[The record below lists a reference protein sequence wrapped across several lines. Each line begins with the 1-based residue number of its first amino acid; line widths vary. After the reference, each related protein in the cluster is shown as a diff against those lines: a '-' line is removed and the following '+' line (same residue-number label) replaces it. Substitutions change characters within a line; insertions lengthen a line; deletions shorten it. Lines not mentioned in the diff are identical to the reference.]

1 MRAARARRTS
11 GSSVRG
17 IADKNNKWWDVRG
30 AEPHA
35 ELLSS
40 FVRRTAE
47 DGCPTQICHTRSGHA
62 DTAALPQLHYLVQH
76 AMRDF
81 PLRGLGNLY
90 YFAVRDDRDRVAVGI
105 KTDALARD
113 VIYYNCIERFRRQL
127 LARVFEHVLRLS
139 RKSDDDL
146 LGLPARHFRQDIGC
160 RFQFQLHV
168 ALTLDLLTCRRFR
181 PEVCYCRSLD

>member
-1 MRAARARRTS
+1 MRAARARRIS

-62 DTAALPQLHYLVQH
+62 DTAALSQLHYLVEH
-76 AMRDF
+76 AVRNF
-81 PLRGLGNLY
+81 PFRGLGDLD
-90 YFAVRDDRDRVAVGI
+90 YFALRDDRDCVAVGI
-105 KTDALARD
+105 KTDAFARN
-113 VIYYNCIERFRRQL
+113 VIHYDCVERF
-127 LARVFEHVLRLS
+127 
-139 RKSDDDL
+139 
-146 LGLPARHFRQDIGC
+146 
-160 RFQFQLHV
+160 
-168 ALTLDLLTCRRFR
+168 
-181 PEVCYCRSLD
+181 